1 MSHGHDSNV
10 IIQKII
16 SPAQSYDYRICEI
29 QYSVVLIEPE
39 TRSIINTLLWNN
51 NTPQ

>member
-16 SPAQSYDYRICEI
+16 SPAQSYDYRVCEI
-29 QYSVVLIEPE
+29 YSVVLIEPE
-39 TRSIINTLLWNN
+39 TRSIINT
-51 NTPQ
+51 